1 MRDHAPITIDEF
13 NGLWARGDD
22 DACPLDH
29 FLEATNIQYS
39 EGGFGTRDGLDLFQT
54 VGFLSD
60 VLRIHPYKMM
70 SGLTLLVLTANGS
83 IHHLLSPSVIHN
95 NILVKG
101 GMTDFNVVSFA
112 GRAYITP
119 FFTDANGIEKG
130 LQNEFLYVYQ
140 GNGVVARKAAGNPPT
155 GAVTVANGAAGNM
168 DEGLHLFGVVFE
180 SDTGWLS
187 APAAFAQFTTLPL
200 TTVSFSNIPV
210 SAQPFVVKRH
220 IVATRVIQTS
230 VFSGDLDGYEYSFI
244 PGATINDNVTTILN
258 NVGFFDIDL
267 LEDASHLIDNFTEIP
282 AGVGL
287 TMYHGRLVLTTTFS
301 DISVAYLSEPG
312 EPESFN
318 QVDGLLIVPLDGN
331 PLTNCTEFRDV
342 LYLFKPVRC
351 VGYHDNQDV
360 PATWESFVVDEA
372 NGCPVHGIASVLDSG
387 AVNTDY
393 LIIGNYNGVMLFN
406 GGFVP
411 SELTYKIVD
420 FWFDLDRT
428 KFRAIEIINDTI
440 TTRFFVILPTGN
452 VLFADYSNGLDGE
465 SVKWAHWTFQRF
477 VTTAEIININEIIFG
492 SKDILAIE
500 G

>member
-1 MRDHAPITIDEF
+1 MRDHSPITLEDF

-22 DACPLDH
+22 DACPIDH
-29 FLEATNIQYS
+29 FLEATNIQYFD
-39 EGGFGTRDGLDLFQT
+39 GGFRTRDGIDLFQT

-70 SGLTLLVLTANGS
+70 NGLTLLVLTVGGA
-83 IHHLLSPSVIHN
+83 IHHVISPTVTYN
-95 NILVKG
+95 NILVKA

-119 FFTDANGIEKG
+119 FFTDSNGIEKG

-140 GNGVVARKAAGNPPT
+140 GAGVAARKAAGNTPVGT
-155 GAVTVANGAAGNM
+155 VTVANGALGDM
-168 DEGLHLFGVVFE
+168 DGGLHLFGVVFE

-187 APAAFAQFTTLPL
+187 TPAAFNQFVTTEG
-200 TTVSFSNIPV
+200 TTVSFSNIPI
-210 SAQPFVVKRH
+210 SLQAFVVKRH
-220 IVATRVIQTS
+220 IVATRKILN
-230 VFSGDLDGYEYSFI
+230 FNGDLTGYQYYFI
-244 PGATINDNVTTILN
+244 PGAIINDNVTTVLA

-312 EPESFN
+312 EPEAIN

-393 LIIGNYNGVMLFN
+393 LVIGNYNGVKLFN
-406 GGFVP
+406 GGFEEA
-411 SELTYKIVD
+411 ELTYKIMN
-420 FWFDLDRT
+420 FWFALDKT

-440 TTRFFVILPTGN
+440 TQRIYVILPTGN
-452 VLFADYSNGLDGE
+452 ILYCDYENGLGYE
-465 SVKWAHWTFQRF
+465 SVKWAHWTYRVFI
-477 VTTAEIININEIIFG
+477 TTAEITNINQIILG
-492 SKDILAIE
+492 ARTI
-500 G
+500 